1 LQERLGVI
9 IDGNDVTD
17 KLIICFF
24 ESNIFLKF
32 METSFNINK
41 RTRIFLAFTVIV
53 LGTYVFWAIFL
64 NKESFVPKEFL
75 EANKKGAMVAANIA
89 DLSKT
94 YSDNLAV
101 INDLDKEEKYSEAI
115 DLVISEM
122 KRNEELRGKAYE
134 LSVEL
139 GKMAN
144 SLLEIK
150 PERATEAAMKAIN
163 SETSLIIRLLNYNN
177 YLNELLKVLNGK
189 FANGEYKE
197 GAVEDLIKMIN
208 NEADA
213 INSLNEKYSEEM
225 RVFEERTSS

>member
-1 LQERLGVI
+1 M
-9 IDGNDVTD
+9 
-17 KLIICFF
+17 F
-24 ESNIFLKF
+24 
-32 METSFNINK
+32 
-41 RTRIFLAFTVIV
+41 
-53 LGTYVFWAIFL
+53 FWAIFL